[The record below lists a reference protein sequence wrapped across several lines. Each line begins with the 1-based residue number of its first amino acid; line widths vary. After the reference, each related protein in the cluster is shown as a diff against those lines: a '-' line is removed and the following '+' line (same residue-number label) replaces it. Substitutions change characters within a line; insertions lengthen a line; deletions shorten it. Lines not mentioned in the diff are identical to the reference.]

1 MRALRVLAGREL
13 RDGLRNRWVLAVTL
27 LLAALALALA
37 FVGSVP
43 VGQVGAA
50 PLEVV
55 VVSLASLSILLL
67 PLIALLLSF
76 DAVVGEAE
84 RGTLLLLLAGPV
96 LRWQVVLG
104 KFLGQVAILTVA
116 TVLGYGAAALAV
128 AARSGVPDAA
138 ATGAFATLIG
148 SSVLLGAAFVALGLL
163 VSVLVRERQTAA
175 GAALGLWLVAA
186 VIYDL
191 ALLGALVADAG
202 RRVTPG
208 LLEALLLL
216 NPADAFRLLNLTGFA
231 GVQALSGMAGLAGE
245 VSPSV
250 PAVTVGV
257 LLAWTVLPLVAAT
270 LVFARREP

>member
-13 RDGLRNRWVLAVTL
+13 RDGLRNRWVLLVTL

-43 VGQVGAA
+43 AGQVGAE

-104 KFLGQVAILTVA
+104 KFLGQIAILAVA
-116 TVLGYGAAALAV
+116 TALGYGVAAVAV
-128 AARSGVPDAA
+128 AARSGAPDWAA
-138 ATGAFATLIG
+138 VGAFATLIG

-175 GAALGLWLVAA
+175 GVALGLWLGAA

-191 ALLGALVADAG
+191 ALLGVLAADAG
-202 RRVTPG
+202 RHVTPA

-216 NPADAFRLLNLTGFA
+216 NPADAFRLLNLTGFS

-245 VSPSV
+245 VGPPVSWMV
-250 PAVTVGV
+250 AA
-257 LLAWTVLPLVAAT
+257 LLAWTVLPLLAT
-270 LVFARREP
+270 VLVFARREP

>member
-1 MRALRVLAGREL
+1 MRALRVLAGREV
-13 RDGLRNRWVLAVTL
+13 RDGLRNRWVMVVTL

-43 VGQVGAA
+43 AGEVGAE

-84 RGTLLLLLAGPV
+84 RGTLLLLLASPI

-104 KFLGQVAILTVA
+104 KFLGQIAILAVA
-116 TVLGYGAAALAV
+116 TALGYGVAALAV
-128 AARSGVPDAA
+128 AARSGVPDWAA
-138 ATGAFATLIG
+138 VGAFATLIG

-175 GAALGLWLVAA
+175 GVALGLWLGAA

-202 RRVTPG
+202 RHVTPG

-216 NPADAFRLLNLTGFA
+216 NPADAFRLLNLTGFS

-245 VSPSV
+245 VSP
-250 PAVTVGV
+250 PVTWMVGA
-257 LLAWTVLPLVAAT
+257 LLAWTVLPLLVT
-270 LVFARREP
+270 ILVFARREP

>member
-1 MRALRVLAGREL
+1 MRTLRVLAGREL
-13 RDGLRNRWVLAVTL
+13 RDGLRNRWVVVVTL

-43 VGQVGAA
+43 AGEVGAE

-55 VVSLASLSILLL
+55 VVSLASLGILLL

-84 RGTLLLLLAGPV
+84 RGTLLLLLASPV

-104 KFLGQVAILTVA
+104 KFLGQIAILAVA
-116 TVLGYGAAALAV
+116 TALGYGVAAVAV
-128 AARSGVPDAA
+128 AARSGAPDWAA
-138 ATGAFATLIG
+138 VGAFATLIG

-175 GAALGLWLVAA
+175 GIALGLWLGAA

-202 RRVTPG
+202 RHMTPA

-216 NPADAFRLLNLTGFA
+216 NPADAFRLLNLTGFS

-245 VSPSV
+245 VGPPVSWMV
-250 PAVTVGV
+250 AA
-257 LLAWTVLPLVAAT
+257 LLAWTVLPLLAT
-270 LVFARREP
+270 VLVFARREP

>member
-13 RDGLRNRWVLAVTL
+13 RDGLRNRWVVVVTL

-43 VGQVGAA
+43 AGEVGAE

-55 VVSLASLSILLL
+55 VVSLASLGILLL

-84 RGTLLLLLAGPV
+84 RGTLLLLLASPV

-104 KFLGQVAILTVA
+104 KFLGQIAILAVA
-116 TVLGYGAAALAV
+116 TALGYGVAALAV
-128 AARSGVPDAA
+128 AARSGVPDWAA
-138 ATGAFATLIG
+138 VGAFATLIG

-175 GAALGLWLVAA
+175 GVALGLWLGAA

-202 RRVTPG
+202 RHVTPA

-216 NPADAFRLLNLTGFA
+216 NPADAFRLLNLTGFS

-245 VSPSV
+245 VGP
-250 PAVTVGV
+250 PVTWMVGA
-257 LLAWTVLPLVAAT
+257 LLAWTVLPLLAT
-270 LVFARREP
+270 ILVFARREP

>member
-1 MRALRVLAGREL
+1 VLAVLAHREL
-13 RDGLRNRWVLAVTL
+13 RDGLRNRWVAVVTL

-37 FVGSVP
+37 FLGSVP
-43 VGQVGAA
+43 AGQVGAE

-84 RGTLLLLLAGPV
+84 RGTLLLLLANPV

-104 KFLGQVAILTVA
+104 KFLGHLAILAVA
-116 TVLGYGAAALAV
+116 TVLGYGVAALAV
-128 AARSGVPDAA
+128 SARAGLPDTAA
-138 ATGAFATLIG
+138 AGAFAMLIG
-148 SSVLLGAAFVALGLL
+148 SSLLLGAAFVALGLL
-163 VSVLVRERQTAA
+163 VSVVVRERQTAA
-175 GAALGLWLVAA
+175 GVALGLWLVAA

-191 ALLGALVADAG
+191 ALLGALAADGG
-202 RRVTPG
+202 RHITPT
-208 LLEALLLL
+208 LLQALLLL

-245 VSPSV
+245 LSPPMSWMV
-250 PAVTVGV
+250 AV
-257 LLAWTVLPLVAAT
+257 LLAWTFVPLLAAI

>member
-13 RDGLRNRWVLAVTL
+13 RDGLRNRWVLLVTL

-43 VGQVGAA
+43 AGQVGAE

-84 RGTLLLLLAGPV
+84 RGTLLLLLASPV

-104 KFLGQVAILTVA
+104 KFLGQIAILAVA
-116 TVLGYGAAALAV
+116 TALGYGVAAVAV
-128 AARSGVPDAA
+128 AARSGAPDWAA
-138 ATGAFATLIG
+138 VGAFATLIG

-175 GAALGLWLVAA
+175 GIALGLWLGAA

-202 RRVTPG
+202 RHVTPA

-216 NPADAFRLLNLTGFA
+216 NPADAFRLLNLTGFS

-245 VSPSV
+245 VGPPVSWMV
-250 PAVTVGV
+250 AA
-257 LLAWTVLPLVAAT
+257 LLAWTVLPLLAT
-270 LVFARREP
+270 VLVFARREP

>member
-1 MRALRVLAGREL
+1 MRTLRVLAGREL
-13 RDGLRNRWVLAVTL
+13 RDGLRNRWVVVVTL

-43 VGQVGAA
+43 AGEVGAE

-55 VVSLASLSILLL
+55 VVSLASLGILLL

-84 RGTLLLLLAGPV
+84 RGTLLLLLASPV

-104 KFLGQVAILTVA
+104 KFLGQIAILAVA
-116 TVLGYGAAALAV
+116 TALGYGVAAVAV
-128 AARSGVPDAA
+128 AARSGAPDWAA
-138 ATGAFATLIG
+138 VGAFATLIG

-175 GAALGLWLVAA
+175 GVALGLWLGAA

-202 RRVTPG
+202 RHVTPA

-216 NPADAFRLLNLTGFA
+216 NPADAFRLLNLTGFS

-245 VSPSV
+245 VGPPVSWMV
-250 PAVTVGV
+250 AA
-257 LLAWTVLPLVAAT
+257 LLAWTVLPLLAT
-270 LVFARREP
+270 VLVFARREP

>member
-1 MRALRVLAGREL
+1 MRVLRVLAVREV

-37 FVGSVP
+37 FVGSAP
-43 VGQVGAA
+43 VGEVGAT

-96 LRWQVVLG
+96 QRWQVVLG
-104 KFLGQVAILTVA
+104 KFLGQIAILAVA
-116 TVLGYGAAALAV
+116 TVLGYGTAALAV
-128 AARSGVPDAA
+128 AARSGMPDTEAFA
-138 ATGAFATLIG
+138 AFATLIG
-148 SSVLLGAAFVALGLL
+148 SSILLGAAFVALGLL

-175 GAALGLWLVAA
+175 GAALGLWLVFA
-186 VIYDL
+186 VLYDL
-191 ALLGALVADAG
+191 ALLGALVADVG
-202 RRVTPG
+202 RHMTPG
-208 LLEALLLL
+208 LLEALLLA

-245 VSPSV
+245 VSPPLSIM
-250 PAVTVGV
+250 VGV
-257 LLAWTVLPLVAAT
+257 LLLWAAVPLIAAT

>member
-1 MRALRVLAGREL
+1 MRTLRVLAGREL
-13 RDGLRNRWVLAVTL
+13 RDGLRNRWVVVVTL

-43 VGQVGAA
+43 AGQVGAE

-55 VVSLASLSILLL
+55 VVSLASLGILLL

-84 RGTLLLLLAGPV
+84 RGTLLLLLASPV

-104 KFLGQVAILTVA
+104 KFLGQIAILAVA
-116 TVLGYGAAALAV
+116 TALGYGVAAVAV
-128 AARSGVPDAA
+128 AARSGAPDWAA
-138 ATGAFATLIG
+138 VGAFATLIG

-175 GAALGLWLVAA
+175 GIALGLWLGAA

-202 RRVTPG
+202 RHVTPA

-216 NPADAFRLLNLTGFA
+216 NPADAFRLLNLTGFS

-245 VSPSV
+245 VGPPVSWMV
-250 PAVTVGV
+250 AA
-257 LLAWTVLPLVAAT
+257 LLAWTVLPLLAT
-270 LVFARREP
+270 VLVFARREP

>member
-13 RDGLRNRWVLAVTL
+13 RDGLRNRWVVVVTL

-43 VGQVGAA
+43 AGQVGAE

-84 RGTLLLLLAGPV
+84 RGTLLLLLASPI

-104 KFLGQVAILTVA
+104 KFLGQIAILAVA
-116 TVLGYGAAALAV
+116 TALGYGVAALAV
-128 AARSGVPDAA
+128 AARSGVPDWAA
-138 ATGAFATLIG
+138 VGAFATLIG

-175 GAALGLWLVAA
+175 GVALGLWLGAA

-202 RRVTPG
+202 RYVTPV
-208 LLEALLLL
+208 LLETLLLL
-216 NPADAFRLLNLTGFA
+216 NPADAFRLLNLTGFS

-245 VSPSV
+245 VSP
-250 PAVTVGV
+250 PVTWMVAA
-257 LLAWTVLPLVAAT
+257 LLAWTVLPLLAT
-270 LVFARREP
+270 VLVFARREP

>member
-13 RDGLRNRWVLAVTL
+13 RDGLRNRWVLLVTL

-43 VGQVGAA
+43 AGQVGAE

-104 KFLGQVAILTVA
+104 KFLGHLAILAVA
-116 TVLGYGAAALAV
+116 TVLGYGVAALGV
-128 AARSGVPDAA
+128 TARSGTPDAA
-138 ATGAFATLIG
+138 AAGAFATLIG

-163 VSVLVRERQTAA
+163 VSVAVRERQTAA
-175 GAALGLWLVAA
+175 GVALGLWLGAA

-191 ALLGALVADAG
+191 ALLGALAADAG
-202 RRVTPG
+202 RHMTPA

-245 VSPSV
+245 VSP
-250 PAVTVGV
+250 AVAWMVGV
-257 LLAWTVLPLVAAT
+257 LLAWTVLPLLAAI

>member
-37 FVGSVP
+37 FVGSAP
-43 VGQVGAA
+43 VGAVGAT

-76 DAVVGEAE
+76 DAIVGEAE

-104 KFLGQVAILTVA
+104 KFLGQLAILTVA
-116 TVLGYGAAALAV
+116 TVLGYGTAGVAV
-128 AARSGVPDAA
+128 AVRSGAPDLSAIA
-138 ATGAFATLIG
+138 AFATLIG
-148 SSVLLGAAFVALGLL
+148 SSVLLGAAFAALGVL

-175 GAALGLWLVAA
+175 GAALGLWLVFA
-186 VIYDL
+186 VLYDL
-191 ALLGALVADAG
+191 ALLGVLVADAG
-202 RRVTPG
+202 RHLTPT
-208 LLEALLLL
+208 LLEALLLF
-216 NPADAFRLLNLTGFA
+216 NPADAFRLLNLTGFT

-245 VSPSV
+245 VSPSI
-250 PAVTVGV
+250 PLLVGV
-257 LLAWTVLPLVAAT
+257 LLLWTVLPLTAAT

>member
-13 RDGLRNRWVLAVTL
+13 RDGLRNRWVVVVTL

-43 VGQVGAA
+43 AGEVGAE

-55 VVSLASLSILLL
+55 VVSLASLGILLL

-84 RGTLLLLLAGPV
+84 RGTLLLLLASPV

-104 KFLGQVAILTVA
+104 KFLGQIAILAVA
-116 TVLGYGAAALAV
+116 TALGYGVAALAV
-128 AARSGVPDAA
+128 AVRSGVPDWAA
-138 ATGAFATLIG
+138 AGAFATLIG

-175 GAALGLWLVAA
+175 GVALGLWLGAA

-202 RRVTPG
+202 RYVTPV
-208 LLEALLLL
+208 LLETLLLL
-216 NPADAFRLLNLTGFA
+216 NPADAFRLLNLTGFS

-245 VSPSV
+245 VGPPVSWMV
-250 PAVTVGV
+250 AA
-257 LLAWTVLPLVAAT
+257 LLAWTVLPLLAT
-270 LVFARREP
+270 VLVFARREP

>member
-13 RDGLRNRWVLAVTL
+13 RDGLRNRWVVVVTL

-43 VGQVGAA
+43 AGEVGAE

-55 VVSLASLSILLL
+55 VVSLASLGILLL

-84 RGTLLLLLAGPV
+84 RGTLLLLLASPV

-104 KFLGQVAILTVA
+104 KFLGQIAILAVA
-116 TVLGYGAAALAV
+116 TALGYGVAAVAV
-128 AARSGVPDAA
+128 AARSGAPDWAA
-138 ATGAFATLIG
+138 VGAFATLIG

-175 GAALGLWLVAA
+175 GIALGLWLGAA

-202 RRVTPG
+202 RHVTPA

-216 NPADAFRLLNLTGFA
+216 NPADAFRLLNLTGFS

-245 VSPSV
+245 VGPPVSWMV
-250 PAVTVGV
+250 AA
-257 LLAWTVLPLVAAT
+257 LLAWTVLPLLAT
-270 LVFARREP
+270 VLVFARREP

>member
-13 RDGLRNRWVLAVTL
+13 RDGLRNRWVLLVTL

-43 VGQVGAA
+43 AGQVGAE

-104 KFLGQVAILTVA
+104 KFLGHLAILAVA
-116 TVLGYGAAALAV
+116 TVLGYGVAALAV
-128 AARSGVPDAA
+128 TARSGTPDAA
-138 ATGAFATLIG
+138 AAGAFATLIG

-163 VSVLVRERQTAA
+163 VSVAVRERQTAA
-175 GAALGLWLVAA
+175 GVALGLWLGAA

-191 ALLGALVADAG
+191 ALLGALAADAG
-202 RRVTPG
+202 RHMTPA

-245 VSPSV
+245 VSP
-250 PAVTVGV
+250 AVAWMVGV
-257 LLAWTVLPLVAAT
+257 LLAWTVLPLLAAI

>member
-13 RDGLRNRWVLAVTL
+13 RDGLRNRWVVVVTL

-43 VGQVGAA
+43 AGQVGAE

-55 VVSLASLSILLL
+55 VVSLASLGILLL

-84 RGTLLLLLAGPV
+84 RGTLLLLLASPV

-104 KFLGQVAILTVA
+104 KFLGQIAILAVA
-116 TVLGYGAAALAV
+116 TALGYGVAAVAV
-128 AARSGVPDAA
+128 AARSGAPDWAA
-138 ATGAFATLIG
+138 VGAFATLIG

-175 GAALGLWLVAA
+175 GIALGLWLGAA

-202 RRVTPG
+202 RHVTPA

-216 NPADAFRLLNLTGFA
+216 NPADAFRLLNLTGFS

-245 VSPSV
+245 VGPPVSWMV
-250 PAVTVGV
+250 AA
-257 LLAWTVLPLVAAT
+257 LLAWTVLPLLAT
-270 LVFARREP
+270 VLVFARREP

>member
-27 LLAALALALA
+27 LLATLALALA

-76 DAVVGEAE
+76 DAIVGEAE

-104 KFLGQVAILTVA
+104 KFLGQLAILIVA
-116 TVLGYGAAALAV
+116 TVVGYGAAALAV
-128 AARSGVPDAA
+128 AARSGTPDAEA
-138 ATGAFATLIG
+138 AAAFASLIG
-148 SSVLLGAAFVALGLL
+148 SSVLLGAAFSALGLL

-175 GAALGLWLVAA
+175 GAALGLWLVFA

-202 RRVTPG
+202 RHLTAG
-208 LLEALLLL
+208 LLEALLLV

-250 PAVTVGV
+250 PVMVGV
-257 LLAWTVLPLVAAT
+257 LLLWTALPLLAAT
-270 LVFARREP
+270 AIFARREP

>member
-1 MRALRVLAGREL
+1 MRALRAVAGREL
-13 RDGLRNRWVLAVTL
+13 RDGLSNRWVVVVTL

-43 VGQVGAA
+43 AGEVGAE

-84 RGTLLLLLAGPV
+84 RGTLLLLLASPI

-104 KFLGQVAILTVA
+104 KFLGQIAILAVA
-116 TVLGYGAAALAV
+116 TALGYGVAALAV
-128 AARSGVPDAA
+128 AARSGVPDWAA
-138 ATGAFATLIG
+138 VGAFATLIG

-175 GAALGLWLVAA
+175 GIALGLWLGAA

-202 RRVTPG
+202 RHMTPA

-216 NPADAFRLLNLTGFA
+216 NPADAFRLLNLTGFS

-245 VSPSV
+245 VGPPVSWMV
-250 PAVTVGV
+250 AA
-257 LLAWTVLPLVAAT
+257 LLAWTVLPLLAT
-270 LVFARREP
+270 VLVFARREP

>member
-1 MRALRVLAGREL
+1 MRVLRVLAVREV

-37 FVGSVP
+37 FVGSAP
-43 VGQVGAA
+43 VGEVGAT

-96 LRWQVVLG
+96 QRWQVVLG
-104 KFLGQVAILTVA
+104 KFLGQIAILAVA
-116 TVLGYGAAALAV
+116 TVLGYGTAALAV
-128 AARSGVPDAA
+128 AARSGMPDTEAFA
-138 ATGAFATLIG
+138 AFATLIG
-148 SSVLLGAAFVALGLL
+148 SSILLGAAFVALGLL

-175 GAALGLWLVAA
+175 GAALGLWLVFA
-186 VIYDL
+186 VLYDL

-202 RRVTPG
+202 RHMTPG
-208 LLEALLLL
+208 LLEALLLA

-245 VSPSV
+245 VSPPLSIM
-250 PAVTVGV
+250 VGV
-257 LLAWTVLPLVAAT
+257 LLLWAAVPLIAAT

>member
-1 MRALRVLAGREL
+1 MRALRVLAGREV
-13 RDGLRNRWVLAVTL
+13 RDGLRNRWVMVVTL

-43 VGQVGAA
+43 AGEVGAE

-84 RGTLLLLLAGPV
+84 RGTLLLLLASPV

-104 KFLGQVAILTVA
+104 KFLGQIAILAVA
-116 TVLGYGAAALAV
+116 TALGYGVAALAV
-128 AARSGVPDAA
+128 AARSGVPDWAA
-138 ATGAFATLIG
+138 VGAFATLIG

-175 GAALGLWLVAA
+175 GVALGLWLGAA

-202 RRVTPG
+202 RYVTPV
-208 LLEALLLL
+208 LLETLLLL
-216 NPADAFRLLNLTGFA
+216 NPADAFRLLNLTGFS

-245 VSPSV
+245 VGPPVSWMV
-250 PAVTVGV
+250 AA
-257 LLAWTVLPLVAAT
+257 LLAWTVLPLLAT
-270 LVFARREP
+270 VLVFARREP

>member
-1 MRALRVLAGREL
+1 MRTLRVLAGREL
-13 RDGLRNRWVLAVTL
+13 RDGLRNRWVVVVTL

-43 VGQVGAA
+43 AGEVGAE

-55 VVSLASLSILLL
+55 VVSLASLGILLL

-84 RGTLLLLLAGPV
+84 RGTLLLLLASPV

-104 KFLGQVAILTVA
+104 KFLGQIAILAVA
-116 TVLGYGAAALAV
+116 TALGYGVAAVAV
-128 AARSGVPDAA
+128 AARSGAPDWAA
-138 ATGAFATLIG
+138 VGAFATLIG

-175 GAALGLWLVAA
+175 GIALGLWLGAA

-202 RRVTPG
+202 RHVTPA

-216 NPADAFRLLNLTGFA
+216 NPADAFRLLNLTGFS

-245 VSPSV
+245 VGPPVSWMV
-250 PAVTVGV
+250 AA
-257 LLAWTVLPLVAAT
+257 LLAWTVLPLLAT
-270 LVFARREP
+270 VLVFARREP